1 MTLLKMIK
9 AETEAEL
16 ETQTNDFVKG
26 GTVHVVV
33 NMRIYQTK
41 EGWVNCLIYKE
52 KYTDEKQPA

>member
-9 AETEAEL
+9 ATDEAEL
-16 ETQTNDFVKG
+16 ERLTNEFVKG
-26 GTVHVVV
+26 GSVHVVV

-52 KYTDEKQPA
+52 KYADKDV